1 MDFKLYEYGW
11 ELIPLSINTKKYNR
25 LYKTAKYKENMENNI
40 DIKYHLNLWVLDY
53 ISCTYFICEFVNSNF
68 GLYKAK
74 EDLDGAWDVDSEK
87 IIILKSN
94 VKINEIINYIKS
106 ETIFSKQYLREFKI
120 NNII

>member
-1 MDFKLYEYGW
+1 MDLKLYEYGW

-25 LYKTAKYKENMENNI
+25 LYKTTSYKENKENNI
-40 DIKYHLNLWVLDY
+40 DIKYHLNLWVLDD
-53 ISCTYFICEFVNSNF
+53 ISCTYFICEFMNSNF
-68 GLYKAK
+68 GLYKVCT
-74 EDLDGAWDVDSEK
+74 DLDCLWDIDSEK

-94 VKINEIINYIKS
+94 IEVNELMNYIKS

>member
-1 MDFKLYEYGW
+1 MDLKLYEYGW

-25 LYKTAKYKENMENNI
+25 LYKTAAYKENRENNI

-68 GLYKAK
+68 VLYKVYN
-74 EDLDGAWDVDSEK
+74 DLDGALDVDSEK

-94 VKINEIINYIKS
+94 VEINEIINYIKS
-106 ETIFSKQYLREFKI
+106 ESIFSKQYLREFKI